1 MFDHPNLI
9 RFFGVV
15 QEDPQLNIF
24 VEWMPGGS
32 VSKLL
37 DKHGSFNDNVI
48 MKYTYQILQGLD
60 YLHHHGILHRDL
72 KGKNFMYASRTFKG
86 GFISENNIP
95 KNYPGLEI

>member
-24 VEWMPGGS
+24 VEWMPGRS
-32 VSKLL
+32 ASKLL

-72 KGKNFMYASRTFKG
+72 KGKNFMYASRTFSPVYQT
-86 GFISENNIP
+86 FDP
-95 KNYPGLEI
+95 

>member
-1 MFDHPNLI
+1 MSMFDHPNLI

-15 QEDPQLNIF
+15 QEEVQLNIF
-24 VEWMPGGS
+24 VEWMAGGS

-48 MKYTYQILQGLD
+48 LKYTYQILQGLD

-72 KGKNFMYASRTFKG
+72 KGKNFMYVCLKDF
-86 GFISENNIP
+86 
-95 KNYPGLEI
+95 